1 MCNTLIMRRLYAVIG
16 FGLIITAALLLF
28 TTSTV
33 WAHPCDDNYSEQ
45 QARESCWWRYWN
57 DQSTPEDM
65 MMSDDMMGDKMM
77 SGDMMGDKMMAD
89 DMMDGKMM
97 ADDMM
102 GDKAMSGDMMD
113 GKMMAGD
120 MMGPMFDG
128 MVCNTQYTAQKD
140 RENCWWRYHNG
151 MAPIEVQPMMSDD
164 MMGDKMM
171 SDDMMKSQADGMV
184 CNTHNSMQKNR
195 ENCWWRFHNG
205 LPLITEL
212 PIMSSDMMKSD
223 DKMMSEGMMKSDD
236 KMMSEGM

>member
-1 MCNTLIMRRLYAVIG
+1 MANRVLLVGLPGFVSVPCIDPTKGVPMCNTSMMRRLYAVIG
-16 FGLIITAALLLF
+16 FCLLITAALLLF
-28 TTSTV
+28 TKSTF

-65 MMSDDMMGDKMM
+65 MMS
-77 SGDMMGDKMMAD
+77 GDMMGDKMMA
-89 DMMDGKMM
+89 G
-97 ADDMM
+97 DMM
-102 GDKAMSGDMMD
+102 GDKA
-113 GKMMAGD
+113 MAGD

-128 MVCNTQYTAQKD
+128 MVCNTHYTAQKD
-140 RENCWWRYHNG
+140 RENCWWRFHNG

-212 PIMSSDMMKSD
+212 PIMSSAMMKSD
-223 DKMMSEGMMKSDD
+223 DKMMSEGM
-236 KMMSEGM
+236 